1 MARGSSVRRSVGA
14 LVVLAMVVGACGGR
28 EDNHVLSVIIESGAP
43 ELVVGESL
51 LLGVEVAVTGS
62 ASTMVTWS
70 SSDVGVVSVS
80 PTGVLSAEGAGAAT
94 VTAISAVDSSKWGS
108 VAVTVALPGS
118 VSWTRQFGTVGAEV
132 VRGVAIDAAGDIL
145 VAGET
150 SGALAGE
157 SAGFSDGWLRKYDA
171 AGEVVW
177 TRQFG
182 SDATDELRGV
192 ATDPEDNVLLV
203 GSTYGALGDTDLAG
217 ADIWVRKYDVAGA
230 VVWTRQ
236 FGSDATD
243 LAGGVATDSGG
254 NIIVVGH
261 TDHGFDAGF
270 FEVYVRKLDPQGEE
284 VWTREFGSD
293 ATDHGIGVATDS
305 GGNVFVAGNT
315 YGAIVSGGGGDWD
328 VWVRMYDPAGKIE
341 WTRQFGTGA
350 YDQVRA
356 MATDPFGNVILTGE
370 TQGVLSGHAAGPAD
384 VWVRVYSP
392 AGDIVWT
399 RQFGSDSFDSAGG
412 VTADA
417 EGYITVMGDTPGV
430 LVGDSAGGND
440 AWLRR
445 YDPAGVAVWTRQFG
459 SNGSDLGA
467 GVATDAQGNVVVGGS
482 TKGALVGSGFGD
494 SDAWLRRYLRD

>member
-1 MARGSSVRRSVGA
+1 MARGSSVRRTVGA

-28 EDNHVLSVIIESGAP
+28 EDNHVLSVIIESGAL

-51 LLGVEVAVTGS
+51 PLGVEVAVTGS

-254 NIIVVGH
+254 N
-261 TDHGFDAGF
+261 
-270 FEVYVRKLDPQGEE
+270 
-284 VWTREFGSD
+284 
-293 ATDHGIGVATDS
+293 
-305 GGNVFVAGNT
+305 VFVAGNT
-315 YGAIVSGGGGDWD
+315 FGAIVSGGGGDWD
-328 VWVRMYDPAGKIE
+328 VWVRMYDPAGTIE

-356 MATDPFGNVILTGE
+356 IATDPFGNVILTGE

-417 EGYITVMGDTPGV
+417 EGFITVMGDTPGV

-445 YDPAGVAVWTRQFG
+445 YDPGGVAVWTRQFG

-467 GVATDAQGNVVVGGS
+467 GVASDAQGNVVIGGS